1 MKVLLCHQAPSSDP
15 SASSDSTSQTIQAYP
30 PLPPRSLP
38 FYLSPLFTSPKHS
51 KLPDIALFNKVKFKK
66 RVAFRGMVST
76 LKAHLSLKKWYLP
89 PLVLSPLKTYFCNP
103 TFPKM

>member
-30 PLPPRSLP
+30 LYPLVLSRFISSPPP
-38 FYLSPLFTSPKHS
+38 FTSPKHS

-66 RVAFRGMVST
+66 RVAFRGEGIDTKNTPIFEKVVS
-76 LKAHLSLKKWYLP
+76 SP
-89 PLVLSPLKTYFCNP
+89 PSYRTPQNLLL
-103 TFPKM
+103 

>member
-30 PLPPRSLP
+30 LYPLVLSRFISSPP
-38 FYLSPLFTSPKHS
+38 FTSPKHS

-66 RVAFRGMVST
+66 RVAFRGEGIDTKNTPIFEKVVS
-76 LKAHLSLKKWYLP
+76 SP
-89 PLVLSPLKTYFCNP
+89 PRIVPPQNLLL
-103 TFPKM
+103 